1 RALTVAES
9 RRVLCRALYG
19 ADQPPGT
26 TRQAG
31 RTPAVAP
38 APPSASADV
47 PARSAAEERLRRGR
61 VSVRGE
67 QLVKFEKLMRSSL
80 SALSGAHEVL
90 NRLSVPRD
98 AIPELQRARPI
109 SCASWPST
117 PAEVQKPSS
126 ATASLPLTKL
136 VPPINVADGRHAVQ
150 FFVPI
155 HARHMLGRAITLP
168 HSTLC
173 S

>member
-47 PARSAAEERLRRGR
+47 PARTAAEERLRRGR

-67 QLVKFEKLMRSSL
+67 QLVRFEKLMRSSL
-80 SALSGAHEVL
+80 SALTSAQEAL
-90 NRLSVPRD
+90 NQLGVPRE
-98 AIPELQRARPI
+98 AIPKLPA
-109 SCASWPST
+109 ST
-117 PAEVQKPSS
+117 PDVLRVLAEYARRGEETLSRHG
-126 ATASLPLTKL
+126 LT
-136 VPPINVADGRHAVQ
+136 VAD
-150 FFVPI
+150 
-155 HARHMLGRAITLP
+155 
-168 HSTLC
+168 
-173 S
+173 